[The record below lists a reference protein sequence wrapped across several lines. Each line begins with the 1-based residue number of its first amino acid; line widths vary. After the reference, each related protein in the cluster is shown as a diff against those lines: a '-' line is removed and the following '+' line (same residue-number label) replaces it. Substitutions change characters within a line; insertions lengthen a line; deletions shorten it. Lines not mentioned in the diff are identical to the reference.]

1 MDCRA
6 AAPARTRKARKA
18 KLSASC
24 RAFAPRHMRDQPV
37 IRCQNENLD
46 VPSTAASALAALGS
60 LGSPLVF
67 LSGVT
72 GSLWDVYV
80 VLARSICSTRSSP
93 STKNIKCN
101 NRKGANKSSRNTP
114 ESTVVLHGLWV
125 SDIFYWSPR
134 TLSALG
140 DSRWNLT
147 DSLAGI
153 FFFSASHV
161 TRTRVRGKRH
171 THTLLVNPQHSARGK
186 KNLNG
191 EAEVYGRH
199 QNKHT
204 SRRRIMAESTMV

>member
-1 MDCRA
+1 MPCCGARA
-6 AAPARTRKARKA
+6 HAQGKKSQAFCLMQGLCAPAHEGPASNTLPKRKPR
-18 KLSASC
+18 
-24 RAFAPRHMRDQPV
+24 RAIHGRVCA
-37 IRCQNENLD
+37 
-46 VPSTAASALAALGS
+46 GS

-153 FFFSASHV
+153 FFFCLSCDE
-161 TRTRVRGKRH
+161 
-171 THTLLVNPQHSARGK
+171 N
-186 KNLNG
+186 
-191 EAEVYGRH
+191 
-199 QNKHT
+199 
-204 SRRRIMAESTMV
+204 